1 MRAIDYVD
9 SIDDLKNLPANMIDE
24 LCSDIRFKM
33 IEDFSQT
40 GGRLASNLAMVE
52 LAVALDRVYNP
63 FYDQVAYNVGY
74 RCYTHNLLMNRPNQT
89 EQLHTIS
96 KMTGVSEKKLEDLMA
111 CNPINSISITYGIA
125 KARTLLQKDY
135 KVVSVIDENALNGG
149 LNYEGLIHVGASNE
163 PFVVVFIDDNNSL
176 SKDSSASTR
185 TLSKLRASPV
195 YNSFKKAY
203 NSLYRNP
210 KNSRIHSAIDG
221 VKENVK
227 QSMLSDNIFV
237 SMGFDYMGPVDG
249 HNEKEL
255 ESTLQYAATLDH
267 PILIH
272 VMTKKGKGYDFAETE
287 PVKFDDIAPF
297 DPTNG
302 LPLEKPK
309 ETYTDHYLKTL
320 GQLADKDNK
329 ICTIHLSLDEKP
341 LLSDFAQKHSDRF
354 FETGISQGH
363 ALFLANGMAS
373 QGLIPVVCISSIS
386 RRDSYELVVQEANTA
401 QMHIVVGVC
410 QFQKDAQGEE
420 ISDYSIMENLK
431 QIDNMT
437 VLAPSSFA
445 ELDEMLKTAIYN
457 IDGPVVIFYPDG
469 CEGDY
474 KGNSTDSEEI
484 LAEGSD
490 VTLISYG
497 HYINQALA
505 LQQQLSQQGINAE
518 LVKLNRL
525 WPSDDQLV
533 LESIVKTKRVVVVEN
548 GREKSLGK
556 IMIQTLI
563 QLAAFDFYL
572 PNNLNKEMENGDIVK
587 AVSQM
592 MEE

>member
-33 IEDFSQT
+33 IEDFSQK

-63 FYDQVAYNVGY
+63 FYDQVVYNVGY
-74 RCYTHNLLMNRPNQT
+74 RCYTHNLLMNRPNQI

-96 KMTGVSEKKLEDLMA
+96 KMTGVPEKKLEDLMA
-111 CNPINSISITYGIA
+111 CHPINSISATYGFA

-135 KVVSVIDENALNGG
+135 KVVSVIDESALNGG
-149 LNYEGLIHVGASNE
+149 VNYEGLIHVGASSE
-163 PFVVVFIDDNNSL
+163 PFVVVFVDDNNNL
-176 SKDSSASTR
+176 SKGSSASSK
-185 TLSKLRASPV
+185 TLSKLRSSPI
-195 YNSFKKAY
+195 YASFKKAY

-210 KNSRIHSAIDG
+210 KNSKIHSTIDG

-255 ESTLQYAATLDH
+255 EETLHYAATLDH

-287 PVKFDDIAPF
+287 PARFDDITPF
-297 DPTNG
+297 DPTTG
-302 LPLEKPK
+302 LPLEKQK

-320 GQLADKDNK
+320 GQLADKDKK
-329 ICTIHLSLDEKP
+329 ICTIHLSLNEKP
-341 LLSDFAQKHSDRF
+341 LLSSFAQKHSDRF

-373 QGLIPVVCISSIS
+373 QGLIPVFCISSIS
-386 RRDSYELVVQEANTA
+386 RRDSYELVVQEAG
-401 QMHIVVGVC
+401 MSELHIVVGVC
-410 QFQKDAQGEE
+410 QTQAGKDEGEM
-420 ISDYSIMENLK
+420 IDYSMMETLK

-437 VLAPSSFA
+437 VLAPGSFA
-445 ELDEMLKTAIYN
+445 ELDEMLETAIYN

-469 CEGDY
+469 CEGTY
-474 KGNSTDSEEI
+474 KGNSTDTEEV
-484 LAEGSD
+484 LREGND

-497 HYINQALA
+497 DYINQALV
-505 LQQQLSQQGINAE
+505 LQQQLVQQGIDTE
-518 LVKLNRL
+518 LIKLNRL
-525 WPSDDQLV
+525 WPTDDRTV
-533 LESIVKTKRVVVVEN
+533 IESIVKTKKVVVVEN

-556 IMIQTLI
+556 IMIQNLI
-563 QLAAFDFYL
+563 QLISFDFYL
-572 PNNLNKEMENGDIVK
+572 PDNLNREVENGDIVE
-587 AVSQM
+587 AVSRM
-592 MEE
+592 VNE